1 MIDVNDRSQRGCVY
15 TVLTG
20 NYEALCEA
28 GIARNSSW
36 DFICLTDNPQLR
48 SETWQVRKVE
58 FPFAH
63 DAGRNSRIPKACPH
77 RYFSDYDISL
87 YIDNSVQLT
96 QPPERI
102 VKDVFGAGDWN
113 WGVLQH
119 SFRDSVRDEFNRV
132 LRLNLDDPS
141 RVIEQFNSYK
151 RASPEVLDAPPLW
164 AGLIVR
170 KHMLTGVAEAGEH
183 WLAQILRYSRRDQ
196 LSLPY
201 SLRHSAVRLKTVQ
214 ADNRASAFHVWNNK
228 QESRNRHMRKAGWKT
243 MLPPWV
249 VSYYTLARAAR
260 RMLDIRL
267 K

>member
-1 MIDVNDRSQRGCVY
+1 MIDMNSPGQRACVY

-28 GIARNSSW
+28 EIARDSSW
-36 DFICLTDNPQLR
+36 DFICLTDNPDLR
-48 SETWQVRKVE
+48 SETWQVRQVS

-63 DAGRNSRIPKACPH
+63 DPGRNSRIPKACPH
-77 RYFSDYDISL
+77 RYFPDYDMSL
-87 YIDNSVQLT
+87 YIDNSVRLT
-96 QPPERI
+96 QTPEQI
-102 VKDVFGAGDWN
+102 VADVFGADDWD

-141 RVIEQFNSYK
+141 RVIEQFNCYK
-151 RASPEVLDAPPLW
+151 SASPDVLDIAPLW
-164 AGLIVR
+164 AGFIVR
-170 KHMLTGVAEAGEH
+170 KHIRPGVVEAGEH

-201 SLRHSAVRLKTVQ
+201 SLRHSAVRLKTIRI
-214 ADNRASAFHVWNNK
+214 DNRASAFHAWNNK
-228 QESRNRHMRKAGWKT
+228 QESRNRHMRKAGWKA
-243 MLPPWV
+243 MLPSWV
-249 VSYYTLARAAR
+249 VSYYALARVVG
-260 RMLDIRL
+260 RMLAIKL